1 MIEKTFSASV
11 DLLPE
16 VLAMVEEEME
26 KAEYT
31 MKTTIQTT
39 IAAEEI
45 FVNIANYAYP
55 EGGGEMQLS
64 IDVDEE
70 KMTICFVDKGIPF
83 DPLAKED
90 PDITLSA
97 EERGIGG
104 LGIFMVKSY
113 MDTVS
118 YRREDGKNIFTVTR
132 NRE

>member
-1 MIEKTFSASV
+1 MIEKTFYASV

-16 VLAMVEEEME
+16 ALAMVEEEME
-26 KAEYT
+26 KADYS

-39 IAAEEI
+39 IAVEEI

-55 EGGGEMQLS
+55 EGDGEIRLG
-64 IDVDEE
+64 IEVDEE
-70 KMTICFVDKGIPF
+70 KMTIRFIDGGIPF
-83 DPLAKED
+83 DPLAKDD

-118 YRREDGKNIFTVTR
+118 YRREAGKHVFTVTK